1 MFEILMVVPEGRLVL
16 ISLWYFSPDAA
27 SVSGGWHPDLVSVS
41 LS

>member
-16 ISLWYFSPDAA
+16 ISLGYFSPDTA
-27 SVSGGWHPDLVSVS
+27 SVSEVWHPDLVSVS